1 MQFEAQP
8 ELWKFCVIRSEIFF
22 AGLALLCRE
31 RSVLQRKLCQI
42 FGRFLVKRDISTAR
56 F

>member
-8 ELWKFCVIRSEIFF
+8 ELWNFMWIRSVIFF

-31 RSVLQRKLCQI
+31 MSVLQRKFCQN
-42 FGRFLVKRDISTAR
+42 FGSFLVKRDISAAK